1 MGQQGGLAGLMLPL
15 AMFAAIFYFL
25 ILRPQKKKQK
35 AHDDMLA
42 SISKGSEV
50 ITAGGF
56 FGVVREVLDDSYVI
70 ELAEGMKVRILKS
83 SISVRRNSGEK
94 DSAPNAPKKKKKKLR
109 NDNGNEKAASTTE
122 SVASDSSVE
131 NVSATADDAISTQG
145 FSTDSGTGDVA
156 KAADTV
162 SDEAVVI
169 EPEIVVAGQSEEENA
184 EKV

>member
-42 SISKGSEV
+42 SISKGSEIV
-50 ITAGGF
+50 TAGGF
-56 FGVVREVLDDSYVI
+56 FGVVREVLDDSYVV
-70 ELAEGMKVRILKS
+70 ELAEGVKVRILKS
-83 SISVRRNSGEK
+83 SISIKRNSGEK
-94 DSAPNAPKKKKKKLR
+94 DSVSNAPKKKKKKPR
-109 NDNGNEKAASTTE
+109 NGNEKAASTTE
-122 SVASDSSVE
+122 SAASGSGVE
-131 NVSATADDAISTQG
+131 NASADAAISTQG
-145 FSTDSGTGDVA
+145 FGTDSDAGDVV
-156 KAADTV
+156 KTADTV
-162 SDEAVVI
+162 SGETAVV